1 MDILLIATALALMA
15 VTMLGLKNGCN
26 SNRGG
31 RYIDT
36 VLEYRNGQL
45 TEVHK

>member
-1 MDILLIATALALMA
+1 MDILLIAASLALVA
-15 VTMLGLKNGCN
+15 VSMLGLGDCN
-26 SNRGG
+26 QNRGS